1 MSLQQVEVEL
11 IGNENAIGDPAIWTA
26 GKTSKSHR
34 QTGPVTL
41 NARVVE
47 FIAKPGKVRHLED
60 CIRGQIMGFLNRQIG
75 FSGTIILNSHKEP
88 RLILVVSFWT
98 TQQMAAE
105 NCWEKSRVVRLS
117 AGSLI
122 DVCSRVNTYEAAF
135 IKSIDVTVDRT
146 NAHAWWPEVQG

>member
-34 QTGPVTL
+34 QAGPATL

-98 TQQMAAE
+98 TQ
-105 NCWEKSRVVRLS
+105 
-117 AGSLI
+117 
-122 DVCSRVNTYEAAF
+122 
-135 IKSIDVTVDRT
+135 
-146 NAHAWWPEVQG
+146 

>member
-26 GKTSKSHR
+26 GKNLKSNR
-34 QTGPVTL
+34 QADPVAL

-47 FIAKPGKVRHLED
+47 FIAKPGKIRHLED
-60 CIRGQIMGFLNRQIG
+60 CIRGQIMEFLNRQNG
-75 FSGTIILNSHKEP
+75 FSGAIILNSHKEP
-88 RLILVVSFWT
+88 RLVLVVSFWT
-98 TQQMAAE
+98 TQQMAAD
-105 NCWEKSRVVRLS
+105 CWEKSRVVRLS

-122 DVCSRVNTYEAAF
+122 DVCSRVNTYEAALV
-135 IKSIDVTVDRT
+135 KSIDVTVDRA